1 MASDVAR
8 LRARQ
13 AGDTFVVP
21 QERFEAG
28 TDGDDRR
35 NGEARALFVLSN
47 GTLSMLR
54 LNGERWT
61 RTVLERDARPTD
73 AIAAVVADFLA

>member
-1 MASDVAR
+1 
-8 LRARQ
+8 
-13 AGDTFVVP
+13 
-21 QERFEAG
+21 
-28 TDGDDRR
+28 
-35 NGEARALFVLSN
+35 
-47 GTLSMLR
+47 MLR